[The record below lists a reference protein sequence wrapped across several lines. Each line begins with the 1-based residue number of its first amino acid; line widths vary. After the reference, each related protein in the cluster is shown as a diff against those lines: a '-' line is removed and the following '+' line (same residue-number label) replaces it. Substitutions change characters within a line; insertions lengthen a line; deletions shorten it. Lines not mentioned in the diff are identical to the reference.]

1 MHQRFIQH
9 PSPIFNTSKTFK
21 KHLFN
26 MNPKVSILKCTGY
39 GYEEVYKAVKVAT
52 DLLGGIGKFVKK
64 GERILVKPNLLSSKP
79 TEAAVTTHPS
89 VVKAVIMLVKQAGA
103 VPVVGDSPGI
113 GSGSKVAEK
122 CGVMDVC
129 KETGT
134 QFMDLKTPVLVENPN
149 GRTFKRLEVAK
160 EALKVDGIINLPKLK
175 THAQMF
181 LTLGVKN
188 IFGCVPGKLKAQ
200 LHLSAGVDTDFFA
213 GMILDLYLFL
223 RPRLTVMDGIVAME
237 GNGPGS
243 GDPKA
248 LGLLFASRDAV
259 AMDRVVTEVLGA
271 RCDDSPV
278 LGRAR
283 VIGLLGA
290 ELERIEVVGE
300 EVRNV
305 RVRGF
310 RFPPLVSTNFTANL
324 PSFIDRRIR
333 RTLTSRPYITT
344 KKCTVCSVC
353 VDVCPAGVMDKGTQ
367 IMIDYDNCIRCFCCQ
382 EICPEMAISV
392 KEGWLKKV
400 LAHLSW

>member
-1 MHQRFIQH
+1 
-9 PSPIFNTSKTFK
+9 
-21 KHLFN
+21 

-39 GYEEVYKAVKVAT
+39 GYEEVYNAVKKAT

-79 TEAAVTTHPS
+79 PEAAVTTHPS
-89 VVKAVIMLVKQAGA
+89 VVKAVLLLVQQAGA

-129 KETGT
+129 RETGT
-134 QFMDLKTPVLVENPN
+134 EFVDLKTPVLVENPN

-160 EALKVDGIINLPKLK
+160 EALEVDGIINLPKLK

-200 LHLSAGVDTDFFA
+200 LHLSAGVDTVSFA

-259 AMDRVVTEVLGA
+259 AMDRVVTEILGA
-271 RCDDSPV
+271 RYNDSPV
-278 LGRAR
+278 LRCAR
-283 VIGLLGA
+283 EVGLLGA
-290 ELERIEVVGE
+290 ELARIDVVGE

-305 RVRGF
+305 RVSGF

-324 PSFIDRRIR
+324 PYFIDRRIR
-333 RTLTSRPYITT
+333 SALTSRPYITT
-344 KKCTVCSVC
+344 KKCTVCGVC

-367 IMIDYDNCIRCFCCQ
+367 IMIDYDNCIMCFCCQ
-382 EICPEMAISV
+382 ETCPEMAISV
-392 KEGWLKKV
+392 RQGWLKKV
-400 LAHLSW
+400 LVHLGW